1 MLTHPTRWPAAAVAA
16 LRAATDPLAAL
27 AGSLQLVPH
36 AIAAAVAYAADHPVP
51 DGAAVVVCDV
61 GATTDE
67 VFLVRR
73 RGDDLAVLAP
83 PAGPHT
89 GGGDQLDAAV
99 LRLVDD
105 HLNGAAADLDAPPLQ
120 TQIAAA
126 RLRRDCRAA
135 KEALS
140 TAETVQLTAHL
151 PGGPVAVCAHPRR
164 ARPRRPPHHH
174 HDRRRG
180 AGMPAPARRRHTVR
194 AVILTGGSSR
204 LPALHDE
211 IHAASGG
218 RAVHIDPHAAAR
230 GAAALGAAELNPHL
244 THAGEVGGR
253 YGQPAPPDATPSRDP
268 QPTPRRLAPT
278 AHLLA
283 GSDASSWCALHPAPT
298 GLPPLPSPP
307 PDRAVSG
314 LTRNRHT
321 LQRPTNVPCRP
332 WSSCVPLAAE
342 RTGSVRTVPTAVLER
357 ATSAA
362 AKSST
367 TLSCSTRTA
376 SPVGAQ
382 TLGGLALCRPRTG
395 SGSGRWI

>member
-1 MLTHPTRWPAAAVAA
+1 MPALVYTDGHTLHTGSRAELRGIGSPDRVATHVLDKLAAGAPVRLADRSYPADQLLRRMLADRIADLTAQHRGQPPAQLVLTHPTRWPAAAVAA

-27 AGSLQLVPH
+27 AGGLQLVPH

-51 DGAAVVVCDV
+51 DGAAVLVCDV

-89 GGGDQLDAAV
+89 GGGDELDDAV

-105 HLNGAAADLDAPPLQ
+105 HLNGSAADLDAPPLQ

-151 PGGPVAVCAHPRR
+151 PGGPVAVALTRAELDRAVHPTVTMIGAAVR
-164 ARPRRPPHHH
+164 ACLHQL
-174 HDRRRG
+174 D
-180 AGMPAPARRRHTVR
+180 AATVR
-194 AVILTGGSSR
+194 AVILTGRSSR

-211 IHAASGG
+211 IHAAAGG

-230 GAAALGAAELNPHL
+230 GAAALGAAELNPHRN
-244 THAGEVGGR
+244 HAGEVGGR
-253 YGQPAPPDATPSRDP
+253 YGQPAPPDTTPSRDP

-283 GSDASSWCALHPAPT
+283 GSDTRPRGAHCT
-298 GLPPLPSPP
+298 PP
-307 PDRAVSG
+307 
-314 LTRNRHT
+314 
-321 LQRPTNVPCRP
+321 RPVCRPCRAHP
-332 WSSCVPLAAE
+332 PIAQ
-342 RTGSVRTVPTAVLER
+342 
-357 ATSAA
+357 SAD
-362 AKSST
+362 
-367 TLSCSTRTA
+367 
-376 SPVGAQ
+376 
-382 TLGGLALCRPRTG
+382 
-395 SGSGRWI
+395 

>member
-1 MLTHPTRWPAAAVAA
+1 M
-16 LRAATDPLAAL
+16 
-27 AGSLQLVPH
+27 
-36 AIAAAVAYAADHPVP
+36 
-51 DGAAVVVCDV
+51 CDV

-105 HLNGAAADLDAPPLQ
+105 HLNGTAADLDAPPLQ

-140 TAETVQLTAHL
+140 TAETVQFTAHL
-151 PGGPVAVCAHPRR
+151 PGGPVAVALTRAELDRAVHPTITMIGAAVR
-164 ARPRRPPHHH
+164 ACLHQL
-174 HDRRRG
+174 D
-180 AGMPAPARRRHTVR
+180 AGTLR

-211 IHAASGG
+211 IRAAAGG

-244 THAGEVGGR
+244 THAGPVGGR
-253 YGQPAPPDATPSRDP
+253 YGQPAPPDTTPSRDP
-268 QPTPRRLAPT
+268 QPTPRRLAPR

-298 GLPPLPSPP
+298 GLPPLPSHPP
-307 PDRAVSG
+307 IA
-314 LTRNRHT
+314 
-321 LQRPTNVPCRP
+321 Q
-332 WSSCVPLAAE
+332 
-342 RTGSVRTVPTAVLER
+342 
-357 ATSAA
+357 SAD
-362 AKSST
+362 
-367 TLSCSTRTA
+367 
-376 SPVGAQ
+376 
-382 TLGGLALCRPRTG
+382 
-395 SGSGRWI
+395 